1 MPTITL
7 MLMVLLTTGV
17 TSAGAQAPPA
27 PDPIACYN
35 VVTGRVFSASECG
48 LLVCSGT
55 DASGRPY
62 AGTQVRYGDGLGPC
76 IRPRAEGERNNE
88 ILCSFGPG
96 FLESRGKPVQAF
108 SSPICNQARVEFRQ
122 CLNGTMLGS
131 YPYPNC
137 Q

>member
-1 MPTITL
+1 MHPFRLLIL
-7 MLMVLLTTGV
+7 LLTACA
-17 TSAGAQAPPA
+17 TSADAQVPAA

-35 VVTGRVFSASECG
+35 VVTGRVFSAIECG
-48 LLVCSGT
+48 LLVCRGT
-55 DASGRPY
+55 DGSGRQY

-76 IRPRAEGERNNE
+76 IRPRVEGERNNE

-108 SSPICNQARVEFRQ
+108 SSPFCAEAQVEFRQ

-131 YPYPNC
+131 YRYPNC